1 MQERPRTFAAL
12 AAALLM
18 TLSSS
23 SAFAAPPA
31 PDSDAVK
38 KIVAETPADL
48 PERLARWKP
57 VDMPF
62 DAKGLSP
69 RERQLVEKLVAA
81 CRDLENLFWRQSDP
95 ESIAVYR
102 ALAGAADPRARA
114 LRRLLWINGERW
126 DLLDA
131 HRPLYG
137 RTPMPPGRSLYPAD
151 LTRDEVEAY
160 VARHPGERKAIYSPW
175 TVLRRRGERLE
186 AVPYHVAYRP
196 WIDPAS
202 RKLAEAAA
210 LSDDPGFAKY
220 LRLLSTA
227 LTTDDYYEAD
237 SAWVDLDAPRI
248 DLVFAPY
255 ETYLDD
261 LLGVKTSYGA
271 AVMVRNETES
281 RKLDLFRKYVA
292 QIQDALPLPPEDRPS
307 LAGKAAP
314 MEVMDTPFRAGD
326 LRHGYQAVADNLPN
340 DPRIHEEKGSKRLFF
355 KNYMD
360 ARVNEV
366 VLPVA
371 RRVMVPEQAR
381 LASADGYLTD
391 VLMHEI
397 CHGLGPAFARTAAGR
412 VSIRESVGA
421 IFSAVEEAKADMT
434 GMYALDWLVAHG
446 VFPKERLD
454 EFQASYVAG
463 IFRTVR
469 FGTAEAH
476 ARGEM
481 MQFNFLSEKGAIRR
495 TDTGLYTIDASKWRE
510 GVAALAKE
518 LLEIEATGDRA
529 RAEAWFARYDKMPE
543 HLRATLERAK
553 DLPVDVDPK
562 MAFPEGVE

>member
-1 MQERPRTFAAL
+1 MIAAL
-12 AAALLM
+12 AAAILM
-18 TLSSS
+18 TASSS
-23 SAFAAPPA
+23 SARAAATDPPA
-31 PDSDAVK
+31 VR
-38 KIVAETPADL
+38 KIVEDTPPDL

-57 VDMPF
+57 VDMAF
-62 DAKGLSP
+62 DATGLSP
-69 RERQLVEKLVAA
+69 RDRQLVDKLVDA

-102 ALAGAADPRARA
+102 ALEGSTEPRARA

-137 RTPMPPGRSLYPAD
+137 KTPMPPGRALYPAD
-151 LTRDEVEAY
+151 LTREEVEAY
-160 VARHPGERKAIYSPW
+160 VAKHPEERKAIYSPW
-175 TVLRRRGERLE
+175 TVVRRKADRLE
-186 AVPYHVAYRP
+186 AVPYHVAYKA
-196 WIDPAS
+196 WVDPAS
-202 RKLAEAAA
+202 RKLSEAAS
-210 LSDDPGFAKY
+210 LSDEPGFAKY
-220 LRLLSTA
+220 LGLLSKA

-237 SAWVDLDAPRI
+237 SAWLDLDAPRI

-271 AVMVRNETES
+271 AVMVRNEPES

-371 RRVMVPEQAR
+371 RRVMVPELAR
-381 LASADGYLTD
+381 LASAEGYLTD
-391 VLMHEI
+391 TLMHEI
-397 CHGLGPAFARTAAGR
+397 CHGLGPAYARKGGGR

-421 IFSAVEEAKADMT
+421 IFSPVEEAKADMT
-434 GMYALDWLVAHG
+434 GVFALDWLVTKG
-446 VFPKERLD
+446 VLPKERLP
-454 EFQASYVAG
+454 EYRASYLAG

-495 TDTGLYTIDASKWRE
+495 LESGLYTIDPEKWRE
-510 GVAALAKE
+510 GVAALTKE

-529 RAEAWFARYDKMPE
+529 RAEAWFARYDKMPDD
-543 HLRATLERAK
+543 LRATLERAK
-553 DLPVDVDPK
+553 DLPVDVDPR

>member
-1 MQERPRTFAAL
+1 MPKRPTILAAL

-18 TLSSS
+18 TSSPS
-23 SAFAAPPA
+23 SARPAAT
-31 PDSDAVK
+31 DSDAVK

-48 PERLARWKP
+48 AERLARWKP
-57 VDMPF
+57 VDMAF
-62 DAKGLSP
+62 DATGLSP
-69 RERQLVEKLVAA
+69 RERQLVDELVAA

-102 ALAGAADPRARA
+102 ALEGATDPRARA

-137 RTPMPPGRSLYPAD
+137 KAPMPPGRSLYPAD
-151 LTRDEVEAY
+151 LTREQVESY
-160 VARHPGERKAIYSPW
+160 VAKHPGERKAIYSPW
-175 TVLRRRGERLE
+175 TVVKRRGGGLE

-220 LRLLSTA
+220 LRLLSRA

-237 SAWVDLDAPRI
+237 SAWLDLKAPRI
-248 DLVFAPY
+248 DLIFAPY

-271 AVMVRNETES
+271 AVMVRNEPES
-281 RKLDLFRKYVA
+281 RKLDLFQKYVA
-292 QIQDALPLPPEDRPS
+292 EIQDALPLAPEDRPS

-381 LASADGYLTD
+381 LATADGYLTD

-397 CHGLGPAFARTAAGR
+397 CHGLGPAFARTSAGR

-434 GMYALDWLVAHG
+434 GMFALDWLVGHG
-446 VFPKERLD
+446 VLPKERLA

-495 TDTGLYTIDASKWRE
+495 LDSGLYEIEAAKWRE

-529 RAEAWFARYDKMPE
+529 RAEAWFKRYDKMPDD
-543 HLRATLERAK
+543 LRVTLERAK
-553 DLPVDVDPK
+553 DLPVDIDPR

>member
-1 MQERPRTFAAL
+1 MQHRKEMIAAL
-12 AAALLM
+12 AAAILM
-18 TLSSS
+18 TASSS
-23 SAFAAPPA
+23 SARPAATDSPA
-31 PDSDAVK
+31 VR
-38 KIVAETPADL
+38 KIVEDTPPDL

-57 VDMPF
+57 VDMAF
-62 DAKGLSP
+62 DATGLSP
-69 RERQLVEKLVAA
+69 RDRQLVDKLVDA

-102 ALAGAADPRARA
+102 ALEGATEPRARA

-137 RTPMPPGRSLYPAD
+137 KTPMPPGRALYPAD
-151 LTRDEVEAY
+151 LTREEVEAY
-160 VARHPGERKAIYSPW
+160 VAKHPEERKAIYSPW
-175 TVLRRRGERLE
+175 TVVRRKADRLE
-186 AVPYHVAYRP
+186 AVPYHMAYKA
-196 WIDPAS
+196 WVDPAS
-202 RKLAEAAA
+202 RKLSEAAG

-220 LRLLSTA
+220 LGLLSKA

-237 SAWVDLDAPRI
+237 SAWLDLDEPKI

-271 AVMVRNETES
+271 AVMVRNEPES

-340 DPRIHEEKGSKRLFF
+340 DPRIHEKKGSKRLFF

-371 RRVMVPEQAR
+371 RRVMVPELAR
-381 LASADGYLTD
+381 LASAEGYLTD
-391 VLMHEI
+391 TLMHEI
-397 CHGLGPAFARTAAGR
+397 CHGLGPAYARKSGAR

-434 GMYALDWLVAHG
+434 GVFALDWLVTKG
-446 VFPKERLD
+446 VLPKERLP
-454 EFQASYVAG
+454 EYRASYLAG

-495 TDTGLYTIDASKWRE
+495 LESGLYTIDEEKWRE
-510 GVAALAKE
+510 GVAALTKE
-518 LLEIEATGDRA
+518 LLEIEATGDRV
-529 RAEAWFARYDKMPE
+529 RAEGWFARYDKMPDD
-543 HLRATLERAK
+543 LRATLERAK
-553 DLPVDVDPK
+553 DLPVDVDPRI
-562 MAFPEGVE
+562 AFPEGVE